1 MVRRSR
7 GPRLAAALLFVLP
20 AGVTG
25 RPVLRDGASAT
36 QPTPPAIQAVEPE
49 SRAGNFEPAQDLG
62 VPEEYSNG
70 VAYLGSFREA
80 WRTEALF
87 DPILGKVFLA
97 LESGA
102 SRQTLEKL
110 GIPDLDQA
118 LADLTT
124 SRMIR
129 KVGDTYGP
137 AFPVIRG
144 ETGAAFDTTVRQAA
158 RDIYPEILPFIRRA
172 RKAAKKEKVSPWLFA
187 LLWSEMLDSR
197 TAEETLGDAG
207 ALDARRLRD
216 EGYLWIQV
224 PADPLLMGVDRYS
237 SGSET
242 LHYLWTPF
250 SYLNQA
256 VQDYPTRRRI
266 LDGALGHLPWTDDP
280 TEEAM
285 KGFGILDGEK
295 RVAVPALRK
304 HSTLLSVL
312 RKGSQLYARRA
323 LAAFGSEALGKSLKV
338 SRDEAFIAAFTTLGF
353 RMMAMALQDD
363 LVQQPDYLARGFS
376 PPSGLVEALVVTPD
390 EVFTPLNRAYYL
402 YDRND
407 FAGCIQQVDDYLK
420 PHPDDP
426 EALFRKGIAYMK
438 LRKYPEALAAFGKGI
453 SLPAAREDVWHGWLL
468 VRDGNVLDLLN
479 RRDEARARYEEAL
492 GFADV
497 NGSHE
502 RARFWLENVYQ
513 D

>member
-118 LADLTT
+118 LADLTS

-266 LDGALGHLPWTDDP
+266 LDRVRERGA
-280 TEEAM
+280 
-285 KGFGILDGEK
+285 
-295 RVAVPALRK
+295 RQVAEGV
-304 HSTLLSVL
+304 
-312 RKGSQLYARRA
+312 
-323 LAAFGSEALGKSLKV
+323 
-338 SRDEAFIAAFTTLGF
+338 RDEAFTAAFTTLGF